1 MDRVLSA
8 SDEHLM
14 APPVAA
20 VALADT
26 RVTPVIGAQDISVAS
41 PNRHSRPR
49 GADRGR
55 GIRCYIITGV
65 LLGAFCFGWFL
76 ASSFDVRFGKEDELM
91 GRAAVDAIVERII
104 AVESDSI
111 PNSKNSRS
119 SATGPAQFIDETW
132 LDLIRAYRPDL
143 IRGHNRADLLK
154 LRQDPKLAREITM
167 RLVERNTAML
177 RRRGLP
183 VTAGTIYLAHF
194 AGGAGAAAVLSAS
207 ESADAALVMA
217 SADTTKRTKREQL
230 IKANPFLEHLTV
242 ADLTVWANRK
252 MRTDPT
258 AD

>member
-1 MDRVLSA
+1 
-8 SDEHLM
+8 M

-132 LDLIRAYRPDL
+132 LDLIRAYRLDL

-154 LRQDPKLAREITM
+154 LRQDPKLAREITKHGHAKAT
-167 RLVERNTAML
+167 RFARHGWYGLL
-177 RRRGLP
+177 GSLCWRGGRCR
-183 VTAGTIYLAHF
+183 GTIGLRKCRCRACHGERGYH
-194 AGGAGAAAVLSAS
+194 
-207 ESADAALVMA
+207 
-217 SADTTKRTKREQL
+217 
-230 IKANPFLEHLTV
+230 KAN
-242 ADLTVWANRK
+242 
-252 MRTDPT
+252 
-258 AD
+258 